1 MISRC
6 AIILIALLSVAPP
19 GIAQMDS
26 TLNDS
31 AKLSTTALTL
41 DEFFQVVLLHHPVA
55 RQAYLLNELARQ
67 ELRLAR
73 GNFDPKLKSNFDIK
87 EFGAKN
93 TTYYNTWDSKLE
105 VPMWFPVDLNAGY
118 ERNSGAYLNDEL
130 SNTED
135 GLIYAGVSLPIGRGL
150 LIDERRAAVK
160 QARLMQNIA
169 VADQIKEINK
179 VLLNA
184 AKAYWEWYY
193 AYEAYRVINEVEQ
206 LAETRYRGVVRQVVN
221 GDVAPFDS
229 LKTFINYQERDV
241 LRAQASLEYEN
252 AKLTASVFLW
262 QSGEEDPE
270 PLEIAET
277 TVPVRTDSAEMLSLE
292 RLSELQ
298 RLARANHPELVKLG
312 AKIQQL
318 QVEQRLNREFLKPEV
333 NLKYNFL
340 GHSLWGGKEPLFRS
354 GSGSNGNGDLPP
366 QWYRNDYKA
375 GVEFYFP
382 LFLRKERAKLAKT
395 RVKLEQNFFQ
405 RSFLLRSIENDINT
419 AYNTLYNLNRV
430 IEMQTQMVENY
441 QRLLEG
447 ELRKFEFGESSIF
460 LINTRETE
468 LLDARVKLL
477 KLQTQY
483 EKAKLELQYAAGVPD
498 LARDY

>member
-1 MISRC
+1 MLRC
-6 AIILIALLSVAPP
+6 TIVLIAFLFVTPP

-26 TLNDS
+26 VLNDS
-31 AKLSTTALTL
+31 PEVATTALTL
-41 DEFFQVVLLHHPVA
+41 DEFFRVVLLHHPVA
-55 RQAYLLNELARQ
+55 KQAYLLNELARQ

-118 ERNSGAYLNDEL
+118 ERNSGEYLNDEL
-130 SNTED
+130 SNTQD

-150 LIDERRAAVK
+150 LMDERRAAVK
-160 QARLMQNIA
+160 QARLMQDIA

-184 AKAYWEWYY
+184 AKSYWEWYY
-193 AYEAYRVINEVEQ
+193 TYEAFRIINEVEQ
-206 LAETRYRGVVRQVVN
+206 LAEIRYRGVVRQVVN

-229 LKTFINYQERDV
+229 LKAYINYQERDV

-262 QSGEEDPE
+262 QSGEEDPV

-277 TVPVRTDSAEMLSLE
+277 TVPVRTNDMEMLSLE
-292 RLSELQ
+292 RLSDLQ
-298 RLARANHPELVKLG
+298 SLARTNHPELVKLG

-318 QVEQRLNREFLKPEV
+318 QVEQRLNREFLKPEI

-340 GHSLWGGKEPLFRS
+340 GQSLWDGNAPLLRS
-354 GSGSNGNGDLPP
+354 GNGSNGNGTSSTRMVPKRLQGRGRILLPF
-366 QWYRNDYKA
+366 
-375 GVEFYFP
+375 VST
-382 LFLRKERAKLAKT
+382 ER
-395 RVKLEQNFFQ
+395 
-405 RSFLLRSIENDINT
+405 
-419 AYNTLYNLNRV
+419 
-430 IEMQTQMVENY
+430 
-441 QRLLEG
+441 
-447 ELRKFEFGESSIF
+447 
-460 LINTRETE
+460 TRE
-468 LLDARVKLL
+468 
-477 KLQTQY
+477 
-483 EKAKLELQYAAGVPD
+483 AG
-498 LARDY
+498 